1 MKSDKKIKSL
11 SSEIDKQKEKLEET
25 ISQIEPLET
34 MIENDQISL

>member
-1 MKSDKKIKSL
+1 MKSL
-11 SSEIDKQKEKLEET
+11 SSEIDKQKETLEET